1 MFKVTFHKDSDTI
14 EEEFIS
20 AISCAKTCIESVL
33 YDDNPIAIISGNII
47 SVKVSDSNITIQ
59 QFKEKVRGCFCDSFG
74 NIYPEF
80 LRINIDQP

>member
-1 MFKVTFHKDSDTI
+1 MFIFEIQKTSDTTK
-14 EEEFIS
+14 EEFIS

-47 SVKVSDSNITIQ
+47 SVEISDSNITIQ
-59 QFKEKVRGCFCDSFG
+59 QLKEKVRGCFCDPFG

-80 LRINIDQP
+80 LRINVD